1 MLGGW
6 GAACAQ
12 AVGTVVQAVGNA
24 RIAGQPANLGNVV
37 QAGQPLTTGEASYL
51 YIKTTDGG
59 FLILRPGSTAQ
70 VIAYQVDAANP
81 ANSQFKLELSQGV
94 ARSISGSAVKNA
106 RQSFR
111 FNTPVAAIGVRG
123 TDFTVYT
130 DDQTTRVSV
139 LTGGVVVSG
148 FGGGCLPQGNGPCEG
163 ANKRELF
170 AGQAGQI
177 LQVLR
182 GQASPQILNASPL
195 APDLTAPPRPDEPP
209 KPVASATAPVS
220 VPVPAPI
227 AALPL
232 GSAPLEPNLAQVKLV
247 ALDTLTPRVTA
258 TNTVPVVAPLPV
270 AVVVTQTVP
279 AEVPLP
285 VPVVVVQP
293 APVVV
298 VPPTPLVPALVWGRW
313 QALADSPATTDLPA
327 IMSAGRLVGA
337 NSYYAL
343 ARSTGTPWES
353 PASGGVS
360 FSLDSAQAL
369 VRTDGTGAAAA
380 AAVQNASLSV
390 NFAASSFATRLDL
403 LAQNKTTTLTAEG
416 SVGKDGLFGNGT
428 QFAPGSSMMVQGA
441 LASHGAGTRAAY
453 LFQSRLDG
461 ATTAY
466 GVTSWIK

>member
-1 MLGGW
+1 
-6 GAACAQ
+6 
-12 AVGTVVQAVGNA
+12 
-24 RIAGQPANLGNVV
+24 
-37 QAGQPLTTGEASYL
+37 
-51 YIKTTDGG
+51 
-59 FLILRPGSTAQ
+59 
-70 VIAYQVDAANP
+70 
-81 ANSQFKLELSQGV
+81 
-94 ARSISGSAVKNA
+94 
-106 RQSFR
+106 
-111 FNTPVAAIGVRG
+111 
-123 TDFTVYT
+123 
-130 DDQTTRVSV
+130 
-139 LTGGVVVSG
+139 
-148 FGGGCLPQGNGPCEG
+148 
-163 ANKRELF
+163 
-170 AGQAGQI
+170 
-177 LQVLR
+177 LR

-247 ALDTLTPRVTA
+247 ALDISSPRVTA

-279 AEVPLP
+279 AEVPLPVPVAVVQP

-327 IMSAGRLVGA
+327 ILSAGRLVGA

-369 VRTDGTGAAAA
+369 VRTDGTGATAA